1 MSHHCGRT
9 AWTLVLTL
17 IAAPLSAQQ
26 PTVVSGTVR
35 DSAGVPLAGVEV
47 FVGSA
52 QTPAVTDARG
62 IYTVTDVPR
71 GRVWVSARR
80 IGYAP
85 TRRSATIER
94 GRATTLDLEM
104 TPLPAVLD
112 ELVVR
117 ASGMHLERLADFW
130 RRSRMGWGRF
140 LTRDDIERRR
150 PTQLSQLVRIYLP
163 NGVFQSFDHETY
175 DPFFRERLG
184 PSRFSRPRCAPAL
197 SVNGGYPMEGW
208 RVDDLAVNEVEA
220 LEVFRPGMQVPFEFT
235 SSWRAADCGLVV
247 AWLRG

>member
-1 MSHHCGRT
+1 MSQPHGY
-9 AWTLVLTL
+9 ALSALLLGL
-17 IAAPLSAQQ
+17 IAAPLAAQQ
-26 PTVVSGTVR
+26 PTVVTGTVR
-35 DSAGVPLAGVEV
+35 DSAGQPLAAVEV
-47 FVGSA
+47 FVATA
-52 QTPAVTDARG
+52 QTPALTNERG
-62 IYTVTDVPR
+62 TYTVTGVPR

-80 IGYAP
+80 IGFAP

-94 GRATTLDLEM
+94 GRTTTLDFEM
-104 TPLPAVLD
+104 TPLPVILG

-117 ASGMHLERLADFW
+117 ASGMHLDRLSDFW

-140 LTRDDIERRR
+140 LTRDDIDRRR
-150 PTQLSQLVRIYLP
+150 PTELSQLVRIYLP

-208 RVDDLAVNEVEA
+208 RVNDLAVNDVEA

-235 SSWRAADCGLVV
+235 SSSRAADCGLVV
-247 AWLRG
+247 AWLRS

>member
-1 MSHHCGRT
+1 MSMHRVR
-9 AWTLVLTL
+9 APWTLVLAL
-17 IAAPLSAQQ
+17 FAAPLSAQQ
-26 PTVVSGTVR
+26 PTVVTGAVS
-35 DSAGVPLAGVEV
+35 DSAGQPLSGVEV

-52 QTPAVTDARG
+52 RTPALTNDRG
-62 IYTVTDVPR
+62 IYSVADVPR

-80 IGYAP
+80 IGFAP
-85 TRRSATIER
+85 TRRSATIQR
-94 GRATTLDLEM
+94 GRTTTLDLEM
-104 TPLPAVLD
+104 TPLPLILD

-117 ASGMHLERLADFW
+117 ASGMHLTHLSDFW

-140 LTRDDIERRR
+140 LTRDDIDRRR

-175 DPFFRERLG
+175 DPFFRQSLG
-184 PSRFSRPRCAPAL
+184 FSRFSRPRCAPAL

-208 RVDDLAVNEVEA
+208 RVDDLAVNDVEA

-247 AWLRG
+247 AWLRS